1 MAKAEIK
8 GGKKALG
15 GEFADIYTALLGLA
29 VLAVAATTLVVCL
42 KGMEMFGTFFTVL
55 K

>member
-1 MAKAEIK
+1 MAKAEK
-8 GGKKALG
+8 QGGKKAIG

-29 VLAVAATTLVVCL
+29 FLTITATAVAVCL
-42 KGMEMFGTFFTVL
+42 KGMEMFETFFTV

>member
-8 GGKKALG
+8 GSKRAIG
-15 GEFADIYTALLGLA
+15 GEFANIYTALLGLA
-29 VLAVAATTLVVCL
+29 FLAVAATAAVVCL

-55 K
+55 